1 MAAATRTVLTLRARR
16 LTGEPPRAG
25 ELMASATGKTVYRI
39 LAVTRVRTAG
49 DPLGERYRLAC
60 DRLRQAEVPDGA
72 TIHPWRWDRRAPRQ
86 PPAQPCAGSSAATR
100 IPPTP
105 QNACRP
111 PPRPRTRGVEETT
124 VADLGPGLRRR
135 AVRDRAGRLL
145 REVDV
150 EVDDRAVD
158 PRNPNRRLRRA
169 YRVDPVEL
177 LRRSGTIGAREMDA
191 AGELRRQLERIAPPL
206 GAGMASRI
214 SVSGFLIEPITDQ
227 HIRACRKL
235 REASTVLGVLWGPV
249 LWVCLGGTVR
259 GYCDQWRVG
268 THQASDL
275 IATGMGRLA
284 DHLYGRAA

>member
-1 MAAATRTVLTLRARR
+1 MAPTTRTVVTLRAR
-16 LTGEPPRAG
+16 LMAGDPPRAG
-25 ELMASATGKTVYRI
+25 ELMASACGKTVYRV
-39 LAVTRVRTAG
+39 LGVTRVRTAG
-49 DPLGERYRLAC
+49 DPQGDRYRLAC
-60 DRLRQAEVPDGA
+60 GRLGRDEVPEGV
-72 TIHPWRWDRRAPRQ
+72 IHPWRWDRRAPRQ
-86 PPAQPCAGSSAATR
+86 RAAQACAGPAAATR
-100 IPPTP
+100 APQTA

-111 PPRPRTRGVEETT
+111 PPRPRMRVVEETT

-145 REVDV
+145 READI

-177 LRRSGTIGAREMDA
+177 LRRAGTIGAREMDA
-191 AGELRRQLERIAPPL
+191 AGELRRQLERVAPPL
-206 GAGMASRI
+206 GAGMVGRI
-214 SVSGFLIEPITDQ
+214 SISGFLIEPITDQ